1 MVESHERR
9 WKNCIQTLVRP
20 VKIGQLT
27 SQIVTGRCPE
37 CKTETL
43 LVSFEPHL
51 YRCVNCGYDLEQK
64 VNGVI
69 KYVIANDQTKFKST
83 ILPDEEEHG

>member
-1 MVESHERR
+1 VVESHERR